1 METENVF
8 PREGECHFSVA
19 SGRDLSGR
27 GAFLFLDCDQSARRE
42 HEKHAQTAQ
51 ERERFVEY
59 EHVQPFMDDIEQ
71 MEKDLKL
78 KKITAKYIGE
88 AHEEKN

>member
-1 METENVF
+1 V
-8 PREGECHFSVA
+8 HAVQI
-19 SGRDLSGR
+19 
-27 GAFLFLDCDQSARRE
+27 GAI
-42 HEKHAQTAQ
+42 TANSKISI
-51 ERERFVEY
+51 FV
-59 EHVQPFMDDIEQ
+59 VQQFMDDIEQ